1 MSSSATR
8 SSTDAASPPG
18 IGLIGLKSS
27 GPHSN
32 GYSLIRRIITDQ
44 AQMPAGELLESLLAP
59 TRIYVRSIH
68 AVLAKMRMPAWRT
81 SPAAASS
88 KTCRGCSRATRSRR
102 VIDLD
107 SWQRP
112 AVFGWL
118 AQAGNVVE
126 TEMLRTFNCGIGFV
140 LCVAPDDVAEAMQ
153 TLEAAGEAPTLI
165 GEIVP
170 AGERKLA
177 LGPTAAERRLLVS
190 ARLTVPQGRG
200 NVTPRCP

>member
-1 MSSSATR
+1 Q
-8 SSTDAASPPG
+8 G
-18 IGLIGLKSS
+18 ISIDD
-27 GPHSN
+27 
-32 GYSLIRRIITDQ
+32 R
-44 AQMPAGELLESLLAP
+44 LEA
-59 TRIYVRSIH
+59 
-68 AVLAKMRMPAWRT
+68 
-81 SPAAASS
+81 
-88 KTCRGCSRATRSRR
+88 C
-102 VIDLD
+102 IDLD

-140 LCVAPDDVAEAMQ
+140 LCVAPDSVAEAMQ

-177 LGPTAAERRLLVS
+177 SGQLQLNADYSYRLRV
-190 ARLTVPQGRG
+190 TIPQGGGR
-200 NVTPRCP
+200 